1 MSLPFTAIYLFFPY
15 IEPQTPKPQT
25 PKSQIMAASQL
36 KVCQSLLY
44 TLLCLQIVLI
54 SGIFFLSMNHSTLGS
69 TSQVN
74 STPSLLALLLKL
86 STAPVCLLGIILVL
100 AQATSLLTF
109 LYLPLRLG
117 FLFLLAKVY
126 TLAATP
132 GHFNAFQ
139 LVLLVESFTQ
149 ALLLRYVMV
158 LYKGGEGEGEGV
170 QEQQQQQCT
179 KSPTENQKVD
189 TVVDFTLVDRPPS
202 YQEVVV
208 SVNQNRRQFPG
219 SAATAAAT
227 AVATKTLSAV

>member
-1 MSLPFTAIYLFFPY
+1 MEESKSAAAGVVLSNLITNIPSSSSSSCTIASNPTTTAV
-15 IEPQTPKPQT
+15 
-25 PKSQIMAASQL
+25 L

-54 SGIFFLSMNHSTLGS
+54 SGIFFLSMNHSTTTN

-126 TLAATP
+126 TVAATP

-170 QEQQQQQCT
+170 QEQQQQQ
-179 KSPTENQKVD
+179 
-189 TVVDFTLVDRPPS
+189 
-202 YQEVVV
+202 
-208 SVNQNRRQFPG
+208 
-219 SAATAAAT
+219 
-227 AVATKTLSAV
+227 